1 MGPQNDANYQLRKKK
16 RKQIISRRC
25 IDAADHF
32 FFKIRFASI
41 HIPTYIFD
49 FFGRPHNI
57 YKTLVHDT
65 PPWESWATSIHIEW
79 KHVGL

>member
-1 MGPQNDANYQLRKKK
+1 MTPTINFEKK
-16 RKQIISRRC
+16 RTQIISRRC
-25 IDAADHF
+25 IDAADH

-49 FFGRPHNI
+49 LFGRPHNI